1 MRMRVWLPLLL
12 AAAGAIGS
20 TPLAGVAGTTGGVT
34 GRITDSST
42 NAALANVMITASSP
56 SQVATTSS
64 DASGTFRFLS
74 LAPDT
79 YTISFQ
85 KDGYSPVSQPGLTIF
100 ADQVQTLNLT
110 MMPALKTIAQ
120 VRSRST
126 GIVKPGTT
134 SDVYSV
140 NPTMAA
146 AASGVAGPGGLS
158 NAYGAIA
165 SVPGVSLD
173 LGEQGWFQT
182 VHIRGGDIDQVGYE
196 MDGIPVNR
204 VYDNAPMTMLSSLG
218 QQELQVY
225 TGGTPASAD
234 AQGISGYINQVVKT
248 GTYPGY
254 AGIDAG
260 AGFPTFYHQLSVEA
274 GGATPNRLFSY
285 YVGLG
290 GSNQNYRF
298 VDNSDGAGDLNA
310 FWYPVNTIDPNL
322 FSPGPNGYIY
332 LGSQPN
338 NSPNFLFT
346 SGLAYGIPYTQQRD
360 SIVNLHL
367 GIPMKNGM
375 RDDVQMLY
383 MTSEVL
389 AQYFSSQNDLGFNV
403 ANDCPSGPGSCIDP
417 NVWDDGYTYNGPV
430 MQPANPANVVPYYFP
445 SGQQNRALFAP
456 LPPNVR
462 DGNENGVAV
471 EKLQYTH
478 NLSPSAYLR
487 AYGYMLYSSWLITGP
502 NAEAQPYFGNELAD
516 YEIPDHTFGGNL
528 SFVDQLSAKHLLTF
542 TAGYTGS
549 NVQRYY
555 VGYIHSNYNAANF
568 IGSDGNCYDP
578 VSGAAEACYYQST
591 NDLGPIQSLNPT
603 LTGANPLPT
612 PAAGYA
618 GSPGALQNA
627 QWLVTNTNFNAALN
641 QVHTRFG
648 GISLSDQWRP
658 NDALTIDG
666 GIRLEDFRF
675 LFGDT
680 GASDPARRF
689 WFTHYNAEYCQNPG
703 SAPAPNWDP
712 LTGAL
717 GPACGQPGSSGAA
730 SPNLQNPGNVPDYNV
745 FRFEPRFGLTYTL
758 NSDTVLRGSFG
769 VYARPPNSSWVQYN
783 TVQRDLPTYLGS
795 HFAAF
800 GFNTPEHYIRP
811 DTSYNS
817 DLSWEQRLKGTD
829 WSFKISPFYRSTKDQ
844 LQNFFI
850 DPIGGLE
857 SGLNV
862 GHQVSDGI
870 EIAIQKGDFNANGWA
885 GQLSY
890 TYTNSRI
897 KYQNFPGQNTN
908 VIDQLNSNIAYYNSF
923 TQAGGGSPTYTVGTV
938 TIANPYYNNAPQ
950 PLMDR
955 NGWYPTYDIIPGP
968 FAAANGYAVPHVAT
982 LLVNYKHDRFAI
994 TPSVTFNS
1002 GAEYGSP
1009 LQWGGY
1015 DPTTCTATLN
1025 ALMPTLPANTADPQ
1039 NCSGIVFRPDPYNGN
1054 KFDTLGSFKEPWQLS
1069 ASLGISY
1076 DVSPKVSAHL
1086 SLVNIVDYCG
1096 QRGYAWDNGSVC
1108 AYGSLPVG
1116 IMGPYGGTPDQGGF
1130 WPNSACLT
1138 GGGGCTVPPQLLYPY
1153 SFWFNGANTGFDGV
1167 RIPMEATFS
1176 LDIKI

>member
-1 MRMRVWLPLLL
+1 MRFKFWLSLCL
-12 AAAGAIGS
+12 ALTVALAG
-20 TPLAGVAGTTGGVT
+20 TPLAAFAGTTGGVT
-34 GRITDSST
+34 GHITDSST
-42 NAALANVMITASSP
+42 NAALADVAITVTSP
-56 SQVATTSS
+56 SQVATTTT
-64 DASGTFRFLS
+64 DASGTYRFLS

-85 KDGYSPVSQPGLTIF
+85 KDGYTPVSQPGLTIF
-100 ADQVQTLNLT
+100 ADQVQTMNLAMT
-110 MMPALKTIAQ
+110 PALKTIAQ
-120 VRSRST
+120 VRSRNT
-126 GIVKPGTT
+126 GVVKPGTT

-146 AASGVAGPGGLS
+146 AAAGVAGPGGLS

-254 AGIDAG
+254 GNIDAG
-260 AGFPTFYHQLSVEA
+260 VGFPTFYHQLSVEA

-290 GSNQNYRF
+290 GADQNYRF
-298 VDNSDGAGDLNA
+298 IDNADGASDLNA
-310 FWYPVNTIDPNL
+310 FWYPVNTIDPASFL
-322 FSPGPNGYIY
+322 PGPTGYIY

-383 MTSEVL
+383 LTSEVL

-403 ANDCPSGPGSCIDP
+403 ANDCPTGPGSCIDP
-417 NVWDDGYTYNGPV
+417 NVWDDSYTYNGPV
-430 MQPANPANVVPYYFP
+430 MQPANAANVVPYFFP
-445 SGQQNRALFAP
+445 SGQPNRQLFAP

-478 NLSPSAYLR
+478 NLSPSAYIR
-487 AYGYMLYSSWLITGP
+487 AYGYMLYSTWLITGP

-528 SFVDQLSAKHLLTF
+528 SFVDQLSPQHLLTF

-549 NVQRYY
+549 NLQRYY
-555 VGYIHSNYNAANF
+555 VGYIHPNYNVATF
-568 IGSDGNCYDP
+568 VGTDGNCYDP
-578 VSGAAEACYYQST
+578 TAGTPIACYDPSGVQEGS
-591 NDLGPIQSLNPT
+591 IQT
-603 LTGANPLPT
+603 VMAGGLTSSVPVGS
-612 PAAGYA
+612 PAALA
-618 GSPGALQNA
+618 NA
-627 QWLVTNTNFNAALN
+627 QWLITNTNFNAALN

-648 GISLSDQWRP
+648 GISLTDQWRP
-658 NDALTIDG
+658 NDALTVNAG
-666 GIRLEDFRF
+666 VRLEDFRF

-680 GASDPARRF
+680 MATDPARAF
-689 WFTHYNAEYCQNPG
+689 WFKHYNAEYCQVPG
-703 SAPAPNWDP
+703 QAPFFNGVDGTPCPMVNSI
-712 LTGAL
+712 
-717 GPACGQPGSSGAA
+717 QSV
-730 SPNLQNPGNVPDYNV
+730 SPNLQNPASVPDYSV
-745 FRFEPRFGLTYTL
+745 YRFEPRFGLTYTM
-758 NSDTVLRGSFG
+758 NPNTVLRGSFG

-800 GFNTPEHYIRP
+800 GFNAPEHYIRP
-811 DTSYNS
+811 DTSYNA
-817 DLSWEQRLKGTD
+817 DVSWEQHLKGTD
-829 WSFKISPFYRSTKDQ
+829 YSFKISPFYRSTKDQ

-885 GQLSY
+885 AQLAY

-897 KYQNFPGQNTN
+897 KYQNFPGLATN

-923 TQAGGGSPTYTVGTV
+923 TQAGGGSPTYNGIT
-938 TIANPYYNNAPQ
+938 NPYYNNTPQ

-994 TPSVTFNS
+994 TPSITFNS

-1025 ALMPTLPANTADPQ
+1025 ALVPTLPANTADPQ
-1039 NCSGIVFRPDPYNGN
+1039 SCTGIVFKPDPYNGN
-1054 KFDTLGSFKEPWQLS
+1054 KFDTLGSFKQPWQLS
-1069 ASLGISY
+1069 ASLGMSY
-1076 DVSPKVSAHL
+1076 DVSPKVTAHL
-1086 SLVNIVDYCG
+1086 SLVNIFDYCG
-1096 QRGYAWDNGSVC
+1096 QRGYAWDNSNVC
-1108 AYGSLPVG
+1108 VYGSLPVG

-1138 GGGGCTVPPQLLYPY
+1138 SGGGCTVPPQLLYPY
-1153 SFWFNGANTGFDGV
+1153 SYWFNGANTGFDGV

-1176 LDIKI
+1176 VQVKL